1 MTMQGYSILP
11 KEFFMNT
18 KKVFRSI
25 FIFSVFLSLVLSS
38 CSPNG
43 QQSTVELTP
52 RLQQIKD
59 NGQLVV
65 GTALTAPF
73 EFRDAQSGELM
84 GMDVE
89 LANAIASQI
98 GVPIV
103 WKEMAF
109 GDLIPTLQE
118 GNVDMVIA
126 GMYITDARKELVDMS
141 EGYADTGLVI
151 VTQASDNSITTTDDL
166 SGKIACVKTGSTGA
180 KLVQTLNDGGADITV
195 HEYADT
201 VTSLEDLSSGLCDAI
216 FNDKINSLEYIKKH
230 PELKVASE
238 VLQPAQVG
246 MSVKKGDTEL
256 LALINSTVN
265 TMKANGELDALYN
278 TWVLGK

>member
-1 MTMQGYSILP
+1 MKSKLFGRSYAGFVIWVLLAIL
-11 KEFFMNT
+11 
-18 KKVFRSI
+18 I
-25 FIFSVFLSLVLSS
+25 SS
-38 CSPNG
+38 CG
-43 QQSTVELTP
+43 TATQSTVELTP

-59 NGQLVV
+59 SGQLVV

-73 EFRDAQSGELM
+73 EFRDAQSGELA

-89 LANAIASQI
+89 IANVIAKQI

-109 GDLIPTLQE
+109 GDLVPTLQE
-118 GNVDMVIA
+118 GNVDMIIA

-151 VTQASDNSITTTDDL
+151 VTLASENSIKKTEDL

-180 KLVQTLNDGGADITV
+180 KLIQSLNEGGAQIKAQ
-195 HEYADT
+195 EYADT
-201 VTSLEDLSSGLCDAI
+201 ISSLEDLSKGFCDAVM
-216 FNDKINSLEYIKKH
+216 NDKINSLEYIKKH
-230 PELKVASE
+230 PDLKVASD

-246 MSVKKGDTEL
+246 ISVKKGDTEL
-256 LALINSTVN
+256 MALINATVKN
-265 TMKANGELDALYN
+265 MKSNGELDALYN